1 MAMDIVAL
9 VNKALEYTKNKEYE
23 KAESIYLEILDKDK
37 NNAVVLSLL
46 GLLYMNNNMLKPAE
60 RVLQKAYNLK
70 PSNATIEGLGIVK
83 GYLGKTKEAGAFLE
97 QVIDNT
103 KNFDAY
109 DRYIDYLLS
118 KKQNKKA
125 YEYALKCHK
134 MYPLKKEA
142 ILNLVNC
149 QMNTGMLKEAF
160 KLCEQ
165 LVKSFPQYSEGWLR
179 LGWIYE
185 ILFHD
190 DDMAYQCFNN
200 VLELGDKGQGLYN
213 LAINSYKRDDYKKA
227 IYYLNQYRKLA
238 PKTIISDFTYSVILM
253 KQRKFKKAIKYYSKY
268 IYESGLAENHNPI
281 KNLKNLWNGK
291 KYKNETL
298 LIWGDQG
305 VGDLIMFSRYIP
317 YLENC
322 FKEIKL
328 CLRPSVI
335 KLFENN
341 FKGNKKVK
349 IYNYKGRFPKY
360 DKSAIMSCL
369 PWYLKESYENIPYAD
384 GYMVADRKT
393 EEHYKERL
401 DGKKLNVGICWEA
414 GGSAW
419 REQLNRTL
427 NVSMYEPFLEVKNVQ
442 FYSLQVKPTMDNYK
456 DYNQIIDWGSGF
468 KDFNDTAGAIKNLDL
483 VITVDTSVAHLAGA
497 LGVKTFLILPYCS
510 DWRWFDDTETTP
522 WYNSVKLFKQDNPK
536 SWDNVMEKIRMQLE
550 ETEKHNVN

>member
-1 MAMDIVAL
+1 MDIVGK
-9 VNKALEYTKNKEYE
+9 VNKALEHTKNKEYE
-23 KAESIYLEILDKDK
+23 QAEKIYLEILNQDE
-37 NNAVVLSLL
+37 NNATVLSLL
-46 GLLYMNNNMLKPAE
+46 GLLYMNSKKLKSAE
-60 RVLQKAYNLK
+60 KVLQKAYNLK
-70 PSNATIEGLGIVK
+70 PSLPTIEGLGIVK

-97 QVIDNT
+97 QVIDKT

-118 KKQNKKA
+118 DKQNKKA
-125 YEYALKCHK
+125 YQYAVKCHK
-134 MYPLKKEA
+134 MYPLRKES
-142 ILNLVNC
+142 ILNLINC

-160 KLCEQ
+160 QLCEQ
-165 LVKSFPQYSEGWLR
+165 LVKNFPQYSDGWLR
-179 LGWIYE
+179 LGWVYE

-190 DDMAYQCFNN
+190 DKMAFNCFQN
-200 VLELGDKGQGLYN
+200 VLKTGDKGQGLYN
-213 LAINSYKRDDYKKA
+213 LAINSYKREDYKNA
-227 IYYLNQYRKLA
+227 IKYLSEFKKLA

-253 KQRKFKKAIKYYSKY
+253 KQRKFKKGIEYYSKY
-268 IYESGLAENHNPI
+268 IYESGLAEKSNPI
-281 KNLKNLWNGK
+281 KNLKNIWNGK

-298 LIWGDQG
+298 LVWGDQG

-328 CLRPSVI
+328 CLRPSVL

-349 IYNYKGRFPKY
+349 IYSYKGRFPKY

-369 PWYLKESYENIPYAD
+369 PWYLKENYEKIPYSD
-384 GYMVADRKT
+384 GYMSADEKLVK
-393 EEHYKERL
+393 EYKNKL
-401 DGKKLNVGICWEA
+401 GNKKLNIGICWEA

-427 NVSMYEPFLEVKNVQ
+427 NVAMYEPFLEVKNVQ

-456 DYNQIIDWGSGF
+456 DYKQIIDWGSGF
-468 KDFNDTAGAIKNLDL
+468 KDFNDTAGAIKSLDL
-483 VITVDTSVAHLAGA
+483 IITVDTSVAHLAGA
-497 LGVKTFLILPYCS
+497 LGVKTFLILPYIS

-522 WYNSVKLFKQDNPK
+522 WYSSVRLFKQDNPK
-536 SWDNVMEKIRMQLE
+536 LWDNVMENIRTNILNILE
-550 ETEKHNVN
+550 T